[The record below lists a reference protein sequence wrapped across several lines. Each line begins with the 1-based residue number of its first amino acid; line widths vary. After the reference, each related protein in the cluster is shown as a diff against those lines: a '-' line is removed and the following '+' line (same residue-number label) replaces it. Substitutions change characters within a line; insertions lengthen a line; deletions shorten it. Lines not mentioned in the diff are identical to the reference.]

1 MTLLV
6 DEALMPSLSSFFPS
20 DKPAVPFGTMNALM
34 PLCFLAL
41 SVVANTTK
49 PSACQ
54 LLVIQDLVPFNN
66 QPPASFLAVVEAAPA
81 SLPEKD
87 KFGGGYLSQLSM
99 KNLACK

>member
-20 DKPAVPFGTMNALM
+20 DKPGVPLGTIKALI

-41 SVVANTTK
+41 SVVANTTN

-54 LLVIQDLVPFNN
+54 LKQFKV
-66 QPPASFLAVVEAAPA
+66 LAKYFDFVF
-81 SLPEKD
+81 K
-87 KFGGGYLSQLSM
+87 
-99 KNLACK
+99 